1 MLDDV
6 IAGVTHDDHV
16 ADGVANAGQ
25 LTGNGGA
32 KFSDNFGGSAALA
45 LKRQTQLAHYVGALE
60 GNFAGDRFGH
70 LSLEALCNVGWK
82 PSL

>member
-32 KFSDNFGGSAALA
+32 K
-45 LKRQTQLAHYVGALE
+45 TQLAHYVGALE